1 MGSKKT
7 KLQDKNLIELL
18 KGSFIALIFKA
29 IGIVLGVVFTWIV
42 AQYYGAEGVGVYIAF
57 WSILMIVSV
66 LAKLGFDT
74 AIVKF
79 IAAFS
84 VKRQF
89 EFIRRIYKKVILWVF
104 ISSCFLA
111 LIVIVLSKSLA
122 ILFFDSES
130 YQNLMILLG
139 ILVFPFSVIAINAEA
154 MKGLKKITAFSFFQ
168 NASILLLAI
177 LFIVIISIYRI
188 EKTDV
193 LYAIAFSIVVL
204 LPLSL
209 IVWKKLLTRKKEVFN
224 TKKNEKF
231 PFTNKQIFKI
241 SIPMLLGNSLFLL
254 MNWTDALM
262 LGAMRNLTELGV
274 YNTALKIAALS
285 SAVLVAVNSIA
296 MPKYAE
302 LYEEKNKERMK
313 RFVKQTTLLI
323 FFLTAPIVL
332 VTFLFPKELLMFFGE
347 EFVEGKIA
355 LLMLCFAQ
363 FFSAISGST
372 IHLLNMSGSE
382 KIAQNIL
389 LFSAALN
396 LLLNYL
402 LIPLYGI
409 MGAAIATASVTVL
422 WNILAVVFIYKK
434 LGFLTYPV
442 NLKIE
447 KNE

>member
-1 MGSKKT
+1 MGSKKI

-18 KGSFIALIFKA
+18 KGSFIALVFKA

-42 AQYYGAEGVGVYIAF
+42 AQYYGAEGVGLYIAF

-79 IAAFS
+79 IAAFCI
-84 VKRQF
+84 KKQF
-89 EFIRRIYKKVILWVF
+89 GFIKQIYKKVNVWII
-104 ISSCFLA
+104 ISSCLLA
-111 LIVIVLSKSLA
+111 VIVIVFSKSLA
-122 ILFFDSES
+122 ILFFDSET
-130 YQNLMILLG
+130 YQYLIVLLAIL
-139 ILVFPFSVIAINAEA
+139 ILPFSLIAINAEA
-154 MKGLKKITAFSFFQ
+154 MKGLKNITAFSFFQ

-177 LFIVIISIYRI
+177 AFIFIFSIYRS

-193 LYAIAFSIVVL
+193 IYAIALAIIVL

-209 IVWKKLLTRKKEVFN
+209 IVWKKLLKRKKKVFASEN
-224 TKKNEKF
+224 DQNF

-262 LGAMRNLTELGV
+262 LGAMRNLSELGI

-302 LYEEKNKERMK
+302 LYAENNKERLK
-313 RFVKQTTLLI
+313 RFVKQTSLLI
-323 FFLTAPIVL
+323 LVLTAPIVL
-332 VTFLFPKELLMFFGE
+332 SIFLFPEQLLMFFGE

-355 LLMLCFAQ
+355 LLVLCFAQ

-389 LFSAALN
+389 LFSAVLN
-396 LLLNYL
+396 LLLNYI
-402 LIPLYGI
+402 LIPIYGI
-409 MGAAIATASVTVL
+409 LGAAVATASVTVL
-422 WNILAVVFIYKK
+422 WNILAVIYIYKK

-442 NLKIE
+442 NLK
-447 KNE
+447 KN

>member
-1 MGSKKT
+1 MGSKKI

-18 KGSFIALIFKA
+18 KGSFIALVFKA
-29 IGIVLGVVFTWIV
+29 IGIVLGVVFTWVV
-42 AQYYGAEGVGVYIAF
+42 AQYYGAEGVGLYIAF

-79 IAAFS
+79 IAAFCI
-84 VKRQF
+84 KKQLA
-89 EFIRRIYKKVILWVF
+89 FIKQIYKKVNVWII
-104 ISSCFLA
+104 ISSCLLA
-111 LIVIVLSKSLA
+111 AIVIVFSKSLA
-122 ILFFDSES
+122 ILFFDSET
-130 YQNLMILLG
+130 YQYLIVLLAIL
-139 ILVFPFSVIAINAEA
+139 ILPFSLIAINAEA
-154 MKGLKKITAFSFFQ
+154 MKGLKNITAFSFFQ

-177 LFIVIISIYRI
+177 AFIFIFSIYRS

-193 LYAIAFSIVVL
+193 IYAIALAIIVL

-209 IVWKKLLTRKKEVFN
+209 IVWKKLLKRKKKVFASEN
-224 TKKNEKF
+224 DQSF

-262 LGAMRNLTELGV
+262 LGAMRNLSELGV

-302 LYEEKNKERMK
+302 LYAENNNERLK
-313 RFVKQTTLLI
+313 RFVKQTSLLI
-323 FFLTAPIVL
+323 LVLTAPIVL
-332 VTFLFPKELLMFFGE
+332 SIFLFPEQLLMFFGE

-355 LLMLCFAQ
+355 LLVLCFAQ

-389 LFSAALN
+389 LFSAVLN
-396 LLLNYL
+396 LLLNYI
-402 LIPLYGI
+402 LIPIYGI
-409 MGAAIATASVTVL
+409 LGAAVATASVTVL
-422 WNILAVVFIYKK
+422 WNILAVIYIYKK

-442 NLKIE
+442 NLK
-447 KNE
+447 KN